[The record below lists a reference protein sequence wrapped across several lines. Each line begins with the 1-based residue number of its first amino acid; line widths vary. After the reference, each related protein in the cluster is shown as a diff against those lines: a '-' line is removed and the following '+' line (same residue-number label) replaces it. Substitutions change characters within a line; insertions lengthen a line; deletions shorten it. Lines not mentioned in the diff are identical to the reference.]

1 MISKILLIKYF
12 VSRGSSEGCPK
23 HISLGGFRALLKA
36 IPKEEGE
43 SKTIE
48 SAVIYVAVRG
58 GITKLTSKL
67 MFFKNS

>member
-1 MISKILLIKYF
+1 MCVCIKKYYWYDIIF
-12 VSRGSSEGCPK
+12 RGSSEGCPK
-23 HISLGGFRALLKA
+23 HISLGSFRALLKV

-58 GITKLTSKL
+58 NI
-67 MFFKNS
+67 F